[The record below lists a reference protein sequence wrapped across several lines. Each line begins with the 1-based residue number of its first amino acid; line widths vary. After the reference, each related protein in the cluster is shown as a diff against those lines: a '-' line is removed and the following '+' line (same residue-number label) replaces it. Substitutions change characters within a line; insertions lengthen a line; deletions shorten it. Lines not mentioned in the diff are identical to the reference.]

1 MNFYEE
7 IKKYLDNNLFT
18 NYALEVDFPNI
29 YNFTKNENTYKTT
42 LDNIICLYNATQR
55 NFQNYNE
62 HQFEDEFISKVLDIL
77 GWKFIRQDEKII
89 QGKLEKPDF
98 LLFSDENIKVN
109 YENLDKETKKSS
121 NEFTII
127 MESKAYNV
135 QIDNKKVKENPH
147 FQILRYL
154 SNLKKNYGFLTNG
167 RFWRFYDNSTL
178 SANKVFYEINLEQII
193 KDKNYQAFAYFYSI
207 FASASYTEEKHIEK
221 SLQVNKESKIKIEDD
236 LKSIIYGT
244 NGNES
249 LFEFIGSK
257 IYNKT
262 KADLKLIYENSLYF
276 VFRLL
281 FIAYF
286 EDKFENILEKHKYFK
301 SKISIKTL
309 LQNLSDD
316 ESSSAGFG
324 DLEMIFQIYNK
335 GKGNFDIPVFNGG
348 LFDESKTTLLNT
360 PKIFSDKDLK
370 KILEKLL
377 YYKDKNLT
385 FKRDYK
391 NLKHRAFRHDL

>member
-127 MESKAYNV
+127 MESKAYDV

-167 RFWRFYDNSTL
+167 RF
-178 SANKVFYEINLEQII
+178 
-193 KDKNYQAFAYFYSI
+193 
-207 FASASYTEEKHIEK
+207 
-221 SLQVNKESKIKIEDD
+221 
-236 LKSIIYGT
+236 
-244 NGNES
+244 
-249 LFEFIGSK
+249 
-257 IYNKT
+257 
-262 KADLKLIYENSLYF
+262 
-276 VFRLL
+276 
-281 FIAYF
+281 
-286 EDKFENILEKHKYFK
+286 
-301 SKISIKTL
+301 
-309 LQNLSDD
+309 
-316 ESSSAGFG
+316 
-324 DLEMIFQIYNK
+324 
-335 GKGNFDIPVFNGG
+335 
-348 LFDESKTTLLNT
+348 
-360 PKIFSDKDLK
+360 
-370 KILEKLL
+370 
-377 YYKDKNLT
+377 
-385 FKRDYK
+385 
-391 NLKHRAFRHDL
+391 